1 MESLSIVYIPGFVVV
16 SEVPAKHLQVWAEF
30 VLGKW

>member
-1 MESLSIVYIPGFVVV
+1 MDTLCFVYIQGFVVV
-16 SEVPAKHLQVWAEF
+16 FEGPAKHLQVWAEF